1 MGSGGQ
7 AGLPIEAPYRVELSP
22 DGAFVGERGGIEL
35 LKQAARTSG
44 LVVDVGQSAIKVTSW
59 GRETARRTIP
69 RDAGQ
74 LPIRPP
80 NVVDT
85 DVAEQRRRAR
95 TFLAK
100 ALRGGRD
107 IVLALPCEIDD
118 RGTPGRCSY
127 IGWEGDSRL
136 IADALRLA
144 GAADA
149 EVWLLQDSELAGLS
163 CPAIGKRTLVVTLG
177 YAVAACV
184 KLSP

>member
-1 MGSGGQ
+1 
-7 AGLPIEAPYRVELSP
+7 VEVSA

-35 LKQAARTSG
+35 LKQAGRTSG

-59 GRETARRTIP
+59 GAETVRRTIP
-69 RDAGQ
+69 RDAAQ

-80 NVVDT
+80 NVVDPS
-85 DVAEQRRRAR
+85 VAEQRVRAR

-100 ALRGGRD
+100 ALRGARD
-107 IVLALPCEIDD
+107 VVLALPCELDD

-127 IGWEGDSRL
+127 IGWEGDIRL
-136 IADALRLA
+136 VPDALRLA
-144 GAADA
+144 GAANA

-163 CPAIGKRTLVVTLG
+163 CPPIGKRTLVVTVG

-184 KLSP
+184 RLSP